1 MSAARRIRT
10 LVLFIGLAAVADVL
24 IVAHRRFAPN
34 YPLHVYLTGWI
45 VLGLCLYL
53 TAFNA
58 RKKVPFLPF
67 VAARHWLNVHIY
79 GGLLAAVICI
89 LHMRGHWPA
98 GGLQRYL
105 AILFIVVTWS
115 GIFGWWLSR
124 TMPGRLSTLGG
135 EVIYERVPLVL
146 RRLRD
151 RAEAISIAT
160 VVPAGAATLAEFYTH
175 ELSHYFAAPMDFWP
189 HVFASRRP
197 LNVKLQRLADRRR
210 YLTPAELTAAD
221 ELAEILRQK
230 DQLDAQRAGQLLL
243 KAWLFVH
250 IPLTYAM
257 LIFTAVHVV
266 VVYAFSGGA
275 R

>member
-1 MSAARRIRT
+1 MTARHLRT
-10 LVLFIGLAAVADVL
+10 LFLFVGLAVVADGLVVVHERL
-24 IVAHRRFAPN
+24 TPH
-34 YPLHVYLTGWI
+34 YPLLVYLSGWI
-45 VLGLCLYL
+45 LLGLCLYL

-58 RKKVPFLPF
+58 RKKIPFLPF

-79 GGLLAAVICI
+79 GGLLAAVICL
-89 LHMRGHWPA
+89 LHLRGHWPS
-98 GGLQRYL
+98 GGLQLWL
-105 AILFIVVTWS
+105 AVLFIAVTLS

-135 EVIYERVPLVL
+135 EIIYERVPLVL
-146 RRLRD
+146 RRLRE
-151 RAEAISIAT
+151 RAEEISVAT
-160 VVPAGAATLAEFYTH
+160 VVPAGATTLAEFYTH
-175 ELSHYFAAPMDFWP
+175 ELSRHFTVPSDFWA
-189 HVFASRRP
+189 HVLASRRP
-197 LNVKLQRLADRRR
+197 LKVKLQRLADRRR
-210 YLTPAELTAAD
+210 YLTQVELKAAD

>member
-1 MSAARRIRT
+1 MTARHVRT
-10 LVLFIGLAAVADVL
+10 LLLFAGLAVAADAL
-24 IVAHRRFAPN
+24 IIVHGKLAPN
-34 YPLHVYLTGWI
+34 YPLLAYVTGWI

-58 RKKVPFLPF
+58 RKKIPFLPF
-67 VAARHWLNVHIY
+67 VGARHWLNVHIY

-89 LHMRGHWPA
+89 LHVRARWPS
-98 GGLQRYL
+98 GGLQL
-105 AILFIVVTWS
+105 WLCWLFIAVTWS

-124 TMPGRLSTLGG
+124 AMPGRLSTLGG

-151 RAEAISIAT
+151 RAEAISLAT
-160 VVPAGAATLAEFYTH
+160 VEPAGAATLAEFYTH
-175 ELSHYFAAPMDFWP
+175 ELSPHFAAPADFWA
-189 HVFASRRP
+189 HVTGSRRP
-197 LNVKLQRLADRRR
+197 LKVKLQRLTDRRR
-210 YLTPAELTAAD
+210 YLTTIELKAAD
-221 ELAEILRQK
+221 ELADLLRQK